1 MKTKPS
7 SLVAA
12 AGMIA
17 FFSPALLMTVPNAVA
32 SDIPD
37 QPSQRLGGMYK
48 IVASNDPIFPMNA
61 RQEWFLDFGGGDKL
75 SGNVAVSLRQNP
87 NVRVR
92 IMAWQY
98 FPRQNAFVLG
108 NPYEEGSRQA
118 VAKGVWTMGSGARGV
133 TLERGSYQVVMSR
146 AAAADY

>member
-7 SLVAA
+7 ALVAA

-17 FFSPALLMTVPNAVA
+17 FFSPALLMIAPSAVA
-32 SDIPD
+32 SDFPD
-37 QPSQRLGGMYK
+37 QPSQRLDGMYK

-61 RQEWFLDFGGGDKL
+61 KQEWFLDFGGGNKL

-98 FPRQNAFVLG
+98 FPQENAFVLG

-118 VAKGVWTMGSGARGV
+118 VAKGVWTMGAGARGV

-146 AAAADY
+146 AAASDY

>member
-7 SLVAA
+7 LFVS

-17 FFSPALLMTVPNAVA
+17 FFTPAVLMISPEAAA

-37 QPSQRLGGMYK
+37 QPAQRLAGMYK
-48 IVASNDPIFPMNA
+48 IVSSNDPIFPMNA
-61 RQEWFLDFGGGDKL
+61 KQEWFLDFGSGNKL
-75 SGNVAVSLRQNP
+75 SGSVAVSLRQNP

-98 FPRQNAFVLG
+98 FPEQNTFFLG
-108 NPYEEGSRQA
+108 NPYEEGSQKA
-118 VAKGVWTMGSGARGV
+118 VAKGTWTMGAGARGV
-133 TLERGSYQVVMSR
+133 TLARGSYQVVMSR
-146 AAAADY
+146 AAASDY